1 MNFAKQKAATKLL
14 CHDQFRAETL
24 ALLEH
29 TNQYAVTS
37 LRNFFELCCEKQN
50 PGMGTIK
57 FMHNSKKS
65 PITTICSIG
74 SLQTKVSTVKLAAN
88 ITFNP

>member
-1 MNFAKQKAATKLL
+1 MNFAKQKAATKML

-57 FMHNSKKS
+57 FMNNSKKS

-74 SLQTKVSTVKLAAN
+74 SLQTEVSAV
-88 ITFNP
+88 